1 MQSRT
6 PKILSILACLTAVGS
21 LSIVSVNA
29 QDTTDANL
37 VVTGGSLTMYA
48 GDANDNNDLCAP
60 ADTSTRDFIQDDG
73 TTTSVT
79 CGTPERSVS
88 LSSISVL
95 STRQN
100 TTTTINDVLCE
111 DLTGSTDNT
120 YSVSATI
127 GNLINQGAGSDI
139 ELGTNPDGATL
150 ETAADTDAP
159 TNTDA
164 GKLYATYTPGSA
176 IKAIA
181 PESARAGAS
190 VADGDFTVGAKTT
203 VTTTGGAPGTI
214 GVYSTSSAT
223 LARRF
228 DSDTN
233 TLKYRIPAFPNA
245 SNYVGG
251 VTYTCTAS

>member
-1 MQSRT
+1 MKYRT
-6 PKILSILACLTAVGS
+6 PKILSILACLTIVGS

-29 QDTTDANL
+29 QDTTNASL

-60 ADTSTRDFIQDDG
+60 ADTATRSFIQDGG

-120 YSVSATI
+120 YSVSVTV
-127 GNLINQGAGSDI
+127 GNLINQGSGSNI
-139 ELGTNPDGATL
+139 VLGANPDGAKL
-150 ETAADTDAP
+150 ETASDTDAP
-159 TNTDA
+159 ANADA

-181 PESARAGAS
+181 PESARAGTNI
-190 VADGDFTVGAKTT
+190 ADGNFTPGAKTT
-203 VTTTGGAPGTI
+203 VITTGGTLGTI
-214 GVYSTSSAT
+214 GVYSTSSDT
-223 LARRF
+223 IARRF
-228 DSDTN
+228 DSDNN